1 MQKIKRA
8 FEETN
13 GTRKCT
19 DLSTSSSKSRRGQT
33 RLVKALRA
41 TPIDGKHLR
50 PVGRDS
56 HTHTQFGFIPV
67 RVCLVEASGL
77 LGCWAQPLR
86 RREDAARSFRL
97 AGRVQHHGHGCEDAL
112 AGATTEG
119 LAIFDGASGRTLER
133 YVVIHP
139 FTTIEGTA
147 RDRQKVALEARA
159 RGDKN
164 KDGSPIYA
172 TDWTLGL
179 AGRGGGTQIFVPY
192 PLLGHLRGEG
202 TEERRPYE
210 WFKD

>member
-1 MQKIKRA
+1 MRLDLFGWLGGFNIMGTDARNVVA
-8 FEETN
+8 SFEEPIYERRFEQGERLYQFVRN
-13 GTRKCT
+13 VSAT
-19 DLSTSSSKSRRGQT
+19 DPFIRT
-33 RLVKALRA
+33 
-41 TPIDGKHLR
+41 
-50 PVGRDS
+50 GRY
-56 HTHTQFGFIPV
+56 F
-67 RVCLVEASGL
+67 
-77 LGCWAQPLR
+77 
-86 RREDAARSFRL
+86 
-97 AGRVQHHGHGCEDAL
+97 AL

-119 LAIFDGASGRTLER
+119 LAIFDGASGRTLKR

-147 RDRQKVALEARA
+147 RDREKVALEARA

-202 TEERRPYE
+202 TEDRRPYE